1 MIMKF
6 RVSIVLASLCLAF
19 VTPALAAGKIYYG
32 SRAGMIVTVVS
43 MSGIGS
49 EQAVIHTKHTK
60 EDATAYCREYEGK
73 VTAACVKEELEIR
86 LSDQVTANCKT
97 GQFSDFFGKQY
108 QFLGKNSDKDIQAEY
123 VIKDIVTG
131 EIADG
136 SSASGYDVN
145 IDIIKALCPLRAS
158 SQ

>member
-1 MIMKF
+1 VQF
-6 RVSIVLASLCLAF
+6 RASVVLASLCLAF
-19 VTPALAAGKIYYG
+19 VTPALAAGKMYYG

-49 EQAVIHTKHTK
+49 ERAAIHTKHTK
-60 EDATAYCREYEGK
+60 EDATAYCKEYLLK
-73 VTAACVKEELEIR
+73 VTAACIKEELGAR

-97 GQFSDFFGKQY
+97 GQFTDFRGGEY
-108 QFLGKNSDKDIQAEY
+108 QFLGKNSDQDSQAEY
-123 VIKDIVTG
+123 GIKNIATG

-145 IDIIKALCPLRAS
+145 IDIFKALCPLKAS